1 LCRANKK
8 TLRHRVAAC
17 GPALPANAIQVYDD
31 LRAAVLHG
39 HADPRA
45 MAAIAFHGLWRGL
58 AVLAAG
64 GGVARQPPA
73 HAAPSTAPPIAG
85 THDCQLVRQLAN
97 MVLAVQS
104 QVQHAY

>member
-1 LCRANKK
+1 LCCANKK

-17 GPALPANAIQVYDD
+17 GPALPADATQVYEG

-39 HADPRA
+39 HADSRA
-45 MAAIAFHGLWRGL
+45 MAAIAFHGLWHGL
-58 AVLAAG
+58 AVLATSGMAG
-64 GGVARQPPA
+64 HSSAC
-73 HAAPSTAPPIAG
+73 AAPSMAAPMTAG
-85 THDCQLVRQLAN
+85 THDRQLVRQLAN